1 MKKLLVL
8 FIILTAGFFFMD
20 PVKVSAASLN
30 LAANKANISIG
41 DTVRVDIHVNSEGSG
56 VNAFQA
62 TLNFPKDI
70 LQTQSIDKTDSIV
83 NFWLQDPTFS
93 NDTGQIKFIGGSTS
107 GLFGQ
112 SLQIATVVFK
122 ATGSGQASLVFS
134 DGAVTASD
142 GSGTNV
148 LSAMNGLQIS
158 VIPKTGVIA
167 PGAATAAAPMS
178 QIVREAV
185 TAAAVPTRPVLE
197 IPLYPDPANWYNL
210 ASNFLV
216 QWALPLDVTGVATAV
231 DKSPTTVPTASEG
244 LFNNKNFN
252 ALPDGISY
260 LHVRFRNNIGW
271 GSTAHHRLAID
282 TKPPLPFDITI
293 IPAFSTMD
301 PNPTISYE
309 TADQLSGLNN
319 YAVQIDNAAA
329 TATDKTTFAFV
340 KLSPGKHTVTV
351 AAIDKAG
358 NETIKTT
365 EIDILPLPSPIVTS
379 VNREVFVGEGGLKFQ
394 GVSLPDFSANI
405 VLRSSAGDFV
415 KSVLARPDQNGSFS
429 GEINDFL
436 KKGNYY
442 LEVTAEDSRG
452 AVSLTVKSDKIT
464 VKERPVI
471 ALGSLQIGQSG
482 TIALLVGILLT
493 GVFLG
498 WFFFRE
504 QKAMRGKRILIAQRD
519 IVAVFGLIRKDVNKM
534 MDNYGDNDIDKREA
548 SEMQYILK
556 RIQGNLE
563 KLSKYLIENIGE
575 INQ

>member
-1 MKKLLVL
+1 MKKFLVL
-8 FIILTAGFFFMD
+8 FVILTAGFFFMD

-62 TLNFPKDI
+62 ALNFPKDI

-122 ATGSGQASLVFS
+122 ATGSGQANLVFS

-158 VIPKTGVIA
+158 VIPKTGVAA
-167 PGAATAAAPMS
+167 PGAATAAVPMS
-178 QIVREAV
+178 QIVREA
-185 TAAAVPTRPVLE
+185 APAMDAPAKPVLE
-197 IPLYPDPANWYNL
+197 ISLYPDPANWYNL

-216 QWALPLDVTGVATAV
+216 QWTLPLDVTGVATAV
-231 DKSPTTVPTASEG
+231 DKSPTTVPTVSEG

-252 ALPDGISY
+252 ALPDGVSY

-271 GSTAHHRLAID
+271 GSTTHYRLAID

-340 KLSPGKHTVTV
+340 KLNPGKHTVTV

-379 VNREVFVGEGGLKFQ
+379 VSREVFVGEGGLKFQ
-394 GVSLPDFSANI
+394 GVSLPDFSVNV
-405 VLRSSAGDFV
+405 VLKSSAGDFIS
-415 KSVLARPDQNGSFS
+415 SVIARPDQNGNFS
-429 GEINDFL
+429 GEINNSL

-442 LEVTAEDSRG
+442 LEFIAEDNQG
-452 AVSLTVKSDKIT
+452 AVSLTIKSARIKA
-464 VKERPVI
+464 KERPVMSF
-471 ALGSLQIGQSG
+471 GSLEITQSG
-482 TIALLVGILLT
+482 VAVILALVL
-493 GVFLG
+493 FLG
-498 WFFFRE
+498 IVLGWLLLKG
-504 QKAMRGKRILIAQRD
+504 QKIMRGHKVLIAQRD
-519 IVAVFGLIRKDVNKM
+519 IIAVFGLVKKDINKIM
-534 MDNYGDNDIDKREA
+534 ESYSDNNIDVREA
-548 SEMQYILK
+548 NEMQFILK
-556 RIQGNLE
+556 RIQNNID

-575 INQ
+575 INR